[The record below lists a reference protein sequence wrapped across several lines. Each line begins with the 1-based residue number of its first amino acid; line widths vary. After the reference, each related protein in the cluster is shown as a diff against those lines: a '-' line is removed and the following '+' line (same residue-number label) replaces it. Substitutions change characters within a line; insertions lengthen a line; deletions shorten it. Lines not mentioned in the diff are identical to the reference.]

1 MNAIAAVRV
10 DESPSGFNLLPHR
23 TRAVRSRRR
32 RAMVGAAAAVLAGG
46 LLAIGCAAAGA
57 SADRAS
63 TRRAQIERELA
74 RELAREAPALA
85 EYARLERAGHAAK
98 ASSAQAAARAQPSER
113 WMALLEVLS
122 REVSSGVVLNRF
134 EGSNTAVELQ
144 AGAVDSA
151 TCFAWMD
158 RLGRLGSVEAVEM
171 VDLKSTA
178 SANAGPGAGAIE
190 AVVRLR
196 WRAEGE
202 TRPVR
207 RAAYRE
213 RVLADRTS
221 NRTSD
226 RDGDRGG
233 DSTGDRP
240 SDRSAR

>member
-74 RELAREAPALA
+74 REAPALA

-122 REVSSGVVLNRF
+122 REVSSGVVLNRL

-213 RVLADRTS
+213 RALADRTS